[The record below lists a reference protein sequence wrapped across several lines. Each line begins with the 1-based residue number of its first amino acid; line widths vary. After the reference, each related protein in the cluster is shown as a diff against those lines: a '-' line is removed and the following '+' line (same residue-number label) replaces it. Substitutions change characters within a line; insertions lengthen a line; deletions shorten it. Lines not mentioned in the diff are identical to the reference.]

1 MIFQDCAV
9 TTGLK
14 SKIFTSFYC
23 QKFVFESCYGTEAKK
38 LISLFSTF
46 FGCLFWFFGFAFF
59 TKPGGFY
66 NIVVF

>member
-14 SKIFTSFYC
+14 SKIFSSFYC

-38 LISLFSTF
+38 LIGLSL
-46 FGCLFWFFGFAFF
+46 LFWQSVLDFWVCFRV
-59 TKPGGFY
+59 KCGGF
-66 NIVVF
+66 